1 MVRAITGA
9 ATEAHVEA
17 VQQLDVAGYLGHVS
31 SDMETHG
38 STGLRF
44 SVDLAVLPLLEQD
57 ERFGQG
63 FLHGLH
69 KDIGKDLTDFR
80 SFNGKLGRG
89 SLQIVV
95 DRKTG
100 NAYMDIDHHNPYND
114 LVRFVGHSGE
124 VAGHFLGRAR
134 ATSRCRRATTCRTCR
149 TWSSPTWRRGRR
161 SGSRA
166 TAPSS
171 SRTTGGTSC
180 SMPIRKRWTLRSTCA
195 GASTNATG
203 SETSGELC

>member
-124 VAGHFLGRAR
+124 VAGHFLGRL
-134 ATSRCRRATTCRTCR
+134 
-149 TWSSPTWRRGRR
+149 WRRVR
-161 SGSRA
+161 
-166 TAPSS
+166 
-171 SRTTGGTSC
+171 
-180 SMPIRKRWTLRSTCA
+180 RKR
-195 GASTNATG
+195 
-203 SETSGELC
+203 